1 MAHRCNYK
9 VEFELDNEKIKTTYW
24 AYWENKKLDVL
35 EHTLFLNGKEEIK
48 GRDNLRFAVLGG
60 WFVAFPDEK
69 ETMRYYSYGNSKT
82 KLCDYKEWKKMPSL
96 YYEEDSENNLI
107 DRLKNIYPE
116 YRYLIQKL
124 ANNDLKGYAT
134 IYKYLQLAKKYPDK
148 LSQMEWLV
156 ENRQHHLITET
167 NLKKGF
173 DKNLINFIKDNLDN
187 WVDLQACKLAIK
199 NNVSYAVAKRC
210 KDYFLSDLKLEE
222 YLNKQNESLTF
233 YKDYKKMCKELKKN
247 WNDPYWHY
255 PSDLRKQHNKVAKE
269 IKAQKEAQ
277 FIKENE
283 IICKELKEK
292 MKYSLKTKAVEGKL
306 EFYFPYD
313 LEDIKNHAE
322 VLSQCLITAKYYVK
336 YAKGETILC
345 FIKKDNKPYATAEL
359 KKNKEIK
366 QFYMDEKDREKCNPT
381 PKLKEAMNRFLQ
393 TLPKEI
399 RV

>member
-1 MAHRCNYK
+1 MAHRC
-9 VEFELDNEKIKTTYW
+9 EFKCDLTKITNEMIETTYYAIW
-24 AYWENKKLDVL
+24 KDKRLDVIKY
-35 EHTLFLNGKEEIK
+35 TLFIDGTEQIK
-48 GRDNLRFAVLGG
+48 YRDNLRYSSMGG
-60 WFVAFPDEK
+60 WLVGFPNEK
-69 ETMRYYSYGNSKT
+69 RNSWYYGYEDVKLYGYRESDILPNVVYYSDKT
-82 KLCDYKEWKKMPSL
+82 YFLEQFK
-96 YYEEDSENNLI
+96 
-107 DRLKNIYPE
+107 RFYPE
-116 YRYLIQKL
+116 YEYLIEKAKKLEYFTIFKLMQK
-124 ANNDLKGYAT
+124 
-134 IYKYLQLAKKYPDK
+134 AKKYPDK
-148 LSQMEWLV
+148 LSQIEWLV
-156 ENRQHHLITET
+156 ENKQHHLITET
-167 NLKKGF
+167 NLKNGF

-187 WVDLQACKLAIK
+187 WLDLQACKLAIK

-233 YKDYKKMCKELKKN
+233 YKDYKKMCKQLKKN

-255 PSDLRKQHNKVAKE
+255 PSDLRKQHNKVVKE

-393 TLPKEI
+393 TLPKQI
-399 RV
+399 TI